1 MASDDYEIAGYLP
14 FGETHSEGY
23 VNTEG
28 RELDNMD
35 FLEEAQFVVVHELE
49 SDSYFT
55 VIGPFDDYDDLEAQA
70 DALFDEE
77 DY

>member
-1 MASDDYEIAGYLP
+1 MSDYEIAGYLP
-14 FGETHSEGY
+14 LGETHAEGY

-28 RELDNMD
+28 VELDNMD
-35 FLEEAQFVVVHELE
+35 FLTEAQYVVMHDLE
-49 SDSYFT
+49 ADAYAT
-55 VIGPFDDYDDLEAQA
+55 VLGPFDDYDDLEAQA